1 MQLMWRDKRWD
12 MSPKKLNLADNL
24 SMSMNFNRDEAKA
37 DKATV
42 TLPYSA
48 YAEFGVNPGDEI
60 GYWRYMLGQEGYIYA
75 GTNKLYGEKM
85 KLVGVDCS
93 EIKVTEDGTVR
104 SVSISLSFEEV

>member
-12 MSPKKLNLADNL
+12 ISPEKLNLAGNL
-24 SMSMNFNRDEAKA
+24 SMSMGFNKDEAKA
-37 DKATV
+37 DKTTV

-48 YAEFGVNPGDEI
+48 YLEFGVNPRDEL

-75 GTNKLYGEKM
+75 GKNKLYGEKM

-93 EIKVTEDGTVR
+93 EINIMEDGTVR
-104 SVSISLSFEEV
+104 SVGISLSFEEV

>member
-12 MSPKKLNLADNL
+12 ISPEKLNLAENI
-24 SMSMNFNRDEAKA
+24 SMNMSFNRDEAKA
-37 DKATV
+37 EKTTI

-48 YAEFGVNPGDEI
+48 YREFGVNPGDEI

-75 GTNKLYGEKM
+75 GVNKLYGEKM

-93 EIKVTEDGTVR
+93 EINIMEDGTVR
-104 SVSISLSFEEV
+104 SASISLSFEEV